1 MHSNLFNCLV
11 FNKIMSQILWNPSDE
26 RKNSA
31 LITDFINKLPKDFES
46 YFDLHK
52 WSIDNLEDFWSE
64 FWKFS
69 GIKYSKNYDSVLS
82 NPVMP
87 GAKWFIGSELNYAQ
101 NLLSGNP
108 EQVAIISTGENRKDQ
123 SFTFQ
128 DLNTA
133 VSQAQT
139 GLENLGVQKGS
150 RVAAFVPNCIESI
163 ILMLATSA
171 SGAIWTSCSP
181 DFGSQGVIDRFGQV
195 EPSILIV
202 SNGYSYNGK
211 IFPLDDK
218 INGVID
224 NITSIQNIIC
234 IDFVDISCNLNHK
247 SVISYKDLLA
257 NESLTPDF
265 VQVPFDHPLYIM
277 YSSGTTG
284 PPKSIVHGAGGTL
297 IQHLK
302 EHQLQCDI
310 QAGKDRLFWFT
321 TCGWMMWNWLVSA
334 LASGAT
340 IVLYD
345 GSPSY
350 PNLGHLWNMVERTKI
365 THFGTS
371 PKFLS
376 ACSNIDLIPKD
387 ISDLSSLK
395 SVLSTGSPLVSEQYD
410 WVYDNVNSD
419 IQLSSI
425 SGGTDI
431 IGCFLAGSPILP
443 VYRGEIQCA
452 QLGMDVQAWNES
464 GEYIIGESGELVCTK
479 PFPSMPLKFWND
491 DNNQKY
497 HAAYFEDFSNVWT
510 HGDYVE
516 ITENGGAIISGRSDT
531 TLNPGGV
538 RIGTAEIYR
547 SVENIPEIRDAIV
560 IGRPNAGDV
569 EVVLFVKLSKGN
581 KLDIIL
587 KDQIKV
593 LIRSKNTP
601 RHVPKYIFEVKDI
614 PYTISGKKVEKAVLS
629 TILGKKIKNKDA
641 LANPSSLE
649 EYSNFKF

>member
-1 MHSNLFNCLV
+1 M
-11 FNKIMSQILWNPSDE
+11 LWKPSDE
-26 RKNSA
+26 RKDSA
-31 LITDFINKLPKDFES
+31 LITDFMNRLPIDFES
-46 YFDLHK
+46 YFDLHR

-64 FWKFS
+64 FWEFS
-69 GIKYSKNYDSVLS
+69 GIQYSKKYDSVLS
-82 NPVMP
+82 NSGMP
-87 GAKWFIGSELNYAQ
+87 GAKWFVGSELNYAQ
-101 NLLSGNP
+101 NLLSGKSD
-108 EQVAIISTGENRKDQ
+108 QIAIISTGENRKDQ
-123 SFTFQ
+123 EFTFK
-128 DLNTA
+128 DLNVA
-133 VSQAQT
+133 VSKAQT
-139 GLENLGVQKGS
+139 GLELLGVKKGS

-171 SGAIWTSCSP
+171 CGAIWTSCSP

-211 IFPLDDK
+211 IFPLDEK

-224 NITSIQNIIC
+224 TIDSIQNIIC
-234 IDFVDISCNLNHK
+234 IDFVDVNCSLNHE
-247 SVISYKDLLA
+247 SIISYNDLLS
-257 NESLTPDF
+257 NNSLIPNF

-284 PPKSIVHGAGGTL
+284 PPKSIVHGVGGTL

-310 QAGKDRLFWFT
+310 QSGKDRLFWFT
-321 TCGWMMWNWLVSA
+321 TCGWMMWNWLVSG

-350 PNLGHLWNMVERTKI
+350 PSLGHLWKIAERTRI

-376 ACSNIDLIPKD
+376 ACSNAGLIPKD
-387 ISDLSSLK
+387 ISDLSALK
-395 SVLSTGSPLVSEQYD
+395 SVLSTGAPLVSEQYD
-410 WVYDNVNSD
+410 WVYDNINSD

-443 VYRGEIQCA
+443 VYRGEIQCI
-452 QLGMDVQAWNES
+452 QLGMDVQAWNDVGES
-464 GEYIIGESGELVCTK
+464 IIGKSGELVCVK
-479 PFPSMPLKFWND
+479 PFPSMPIKFWND
-491 DNNQKY
+491 NDNSKY
-497 HAAYFEDFSNVWT
+497 YSAYFNEFENVWT
-510 HGDYVE
+510 HGDYVK

-547 SVENIPEIRDAIV
+547 SVENISEIKDAIV
-560 IGRPNAGDV
+560 VGRPNAGDID
-569 EVVLFVKLSKGN
+569 VVLCVKLNEGIQ
-581 KLDIIL
+581 LDSELINH
-587 KDQIKV
+587 IKS
-593 LIRSKNTP
+593 LIRLKNTP

-614 PYTISGKKVEKAVLS
+614 PYTISGKKVEKAALS

-641 LANPSSLE
+641 LANPESLQQ
-649 EYSNFKF
+649 YSNFQF

>member
-1 MHSNLFNCLV
+1 
-11 FNKIMSQILWNPSDE
+11 MSQMLWNPSDE

-31 LITDFINKLPKDFES
+31 LITDFMNKLPIDFES

-52 WSIDNLEDFWSE
+52 WSVANLEIFWSE
-64 FWKFS
+64 FWEYS
-69 GIKYSKNYDSVLS
+69 GIIYSKKYDSVLS

-87 GAKWFIGSELNYAQ
+87 GAKWFLGSELNYAQ

-108 EQVAIISTGENRKDQ
+108 DQVAIISTGENRQDQ
-123 SFTFQ
+123 NFTFK
-128 DLNTA
+128 DLNVA
-133 VSQAQT
+133 VSKAQT

-150 RVAAFVPNCIESI
+150 RVAAFVPNCVESI
-163 ILMLATSA
+163 VLMLATSA
-171 SGAIWTSCSP
+171 CGAIWTSCSP
-181 DFGSQGVIDRFGQV
+181 DFGSQGAIDRFGQV

-211 IFPLDDK
+211 IFSLDEK
-218 INGVID
+218 INGVIS
-224 NITSIQNIIC
+224 NIDSIQNIIC
-234 IDFVDISCNLNHK
+234 IDFVDVNCTLNHE
-247 SVISYKDLLA
+247 SVISYNELLS
-257 NESLTPDF
+257 NNSLTPNF

-284 PPKSIVHGAGGTL
+284 PPKSIVHGVGGTL

-350 PNLGHLWNMVERTKI
+350 PTLGHLWDMAERTKI

-376 ACSNIDLIPKD
+376 ACSNIGLVPKD
-387 ISDLSSLK
+387 ISDLSNLK
-395 SVLSTGSPLVSEQYD
+395 SVLSTGAPLVPEQYD
-410 WVYDNVNSD
+410 WVYDNIKSD

-443 VYRGEIQCA
+443 VYRGEIQCV
-452 QLGMDVQAWNES
+452 QLGMDVQSWNDAGES
-464 GEYIIGESGELVCTK
+464 IIGESGELVCVK
-479 PFPSMPLKFWND
+479 PFPSMPVKFWND
-491 DNNQKY
+491 NNDKKY
-497 HAAYFEDFSNVWT
+497 RSAYFEDFDNVWT
-510 HGDYVE
+510 HGDYVK
-516 ITENGGAIISGRSDT
+516 ITESGGAIISGRSDT

-547 SVENIPEIRDAIV
+547 SVENMPEISDAIV
-560 IGRPNAGDV
+560 VGRPNADDV
-569 EVVLFVKLSKGN
+569 EIVLFIKLNKGFRLDSKLSN
-581 KLDIIL
+581 
-587 KDQIKV
+587 QIKT
-593 LIRSKNTP
+593 LIRLKNTP
-601 RHVPKYIFEVKDI
+601 RHIPKYIFEVIDI
-614 PYTISGKKVEKAVLS
+614 PYTISGKKVEKAILS
-629 TILGKKIKNKDA
+629 TILGEKIKNKDA
-641 LANPSSLE
+641 LANPESLK
-649 EYSNFKF
+649 EYSNLQF

>member
-1 MHSNLFNCLV
+1 M
-11 FNKIMSQILWNPSDE
+11 LWNPSDE

-31 LITDFINKLPKDFES
+31 LITDFMNKLPIDFES

-52 WSIDNLEDFWSE
+52 WSVANLETFWSE
-64 FWKFS
+64 FWEYS
-69 GIKYSKNYDSVLS
+69 GIIYSKKYDSVLS

-87 GAKWFIGSELNYAQ
+87 GAKWFLGSELNYAQ

-108 EQVAIISTGENRKDQ
+108 DQVAIISTGENRQDQ
-123 SFTFQ
+123 NFTFK
-128 DLNTA
+128 DLNVA
-133 VSQAQT
+133 VSKAQT

-150 RVAAFVPNCIESI
+150 RVAAFVPNCVESI
-163 ILMLATSA
+163 VLMLATSA
-171 SGAIWTSCSP
+171 CGAIWTSCSP
-181 DFGSQGVIDRFGQV
+181 DFGSQGAIDRFGQV

-202 SNGYSYNGK
+202 SNGYSYNGN
-211 IFPLDDK
+211 IFPLDEK
-218 INGVID
+218 VNGVIS
-224 NITSIQNIIC
+224 NIDSIQNIIC
-234 IDFVDISCNLNHK
+234 IDFVDVNCTLNHE
-247 SVISYKDLLA
+247 SVISYNELLS
-257 NESLTPDF
+257 NNSLTPNF
-265 VQVPFDHPLYIM
+265 VQVPFDYPLYIM

-284 PPKSIVHGAGGTL
+284 PPKSIVHGVGGTL

-350 PNLGHLWNMVERTKI
+350 PNLGHLWDMAERTKI

-376 ACSNIDLIPKD
+376 TCSNIGLVPKD
-387 ISDLSSLK
+387 ISDLSNLK
-395 SVLSTGSPLVSEQYD
+395 SVLSTGAPLVPEQYD
-410 WVYDNVNSD
+410 WVYDNIKSD

-443 VYRGEIQCA
+443 VYRGEIQCV
-452 QLGMDVQAWNES
+452 QLGMDVQSWNDAGES
-464 GEYIIGESGELVCTK
+464 IIGESGELVCVK
-479 PFPSMPLKFWND
+479 PFPSMPVKFWND
-491 DNNQKY
+491 NNDKKY
-497 HAAYFEDFSNVWT
+497 RSAYFEDFDNVWT
-510 HGDYVE
+510 HGDYVK
-516 ITENGGAIISGRSDT
+516 ITESGGAIISGRSDT

-547 SVENIPEIRDAIV
+547 SVENMPEISDAIV
-560 IGRPNAGDV
+560 VGRPNADDI
-569 EVVLFVKLSKGN
+569 EIVLFIKLNEGIRLDSKLS
-581 KLDIIL
+581 
-587 KDQIKV
+587 DQIKT
-593 LIRSKNTP
+593 LIRLKNTP
-601 RHVPKYIFEVKDI
+601 RHIPKYIFEVIDI
-614 PYTISGKKVEKAVLS
+614 PYTISGKKVEKAILS
-629 TILGKKIKNKDA
+629 TILGEKIKNKDA
-641 LANPSSLE
+641 LANPESLK
-649 EYSNFKF
+649 EYSNLQF

>member
-1 MHSNLFNCLV
+1 M
-11 FNKIMSQILWNPSDE
+11 LWNPSDE

-31 LITDFINKLPKDFES
+31 LITDFMNKLPIDFES

-52 WSIDNLEDFWSE
+52 WSVANLETFWSE
-64 FWKFS
+64 FWEYS
-69 GIKYSKNYDSVLS
+69 GIIYSKKYDSVLS

-87 GAKWFIGSELNYAQ
+87 GAKWFLGSELNYAQ

-108 EQVAIISTGENRKDQ
+108 DQVAIISTGENRQDQ
-123 SFTFQ
+123 NFTFK
-128 DLNTA
+128 DLNVA
-133 VSQAQT
+133 VSKAQT

-150 RVAAFVPNCIESI
+150 RVAAFVPNCVESI
-163 ILMLATSA
+163 VLMLATSA
-171 SGAIWTSCSP
+171 CGAIWTSCSP
-181 DFGSQGVIDRFGQV
+181 DFGSQGAIDRFGQV

-211 IFPLDDK
+211 IFSLDEK
-218 INGVID
+218 INGVIS
-224 NITSIQNIIC
+224 NIDSIQNIIC
-234 IDFVDISCNLNHK
+234 IDFVDVNCTLNHE
-247 SVISYKDLLA
+247 SVISYNELLS
-257 NESLTPDF
+257 NNSLTPNF

-284 PPKSIVHGAGGTL
+284 PPKSIVHGVGGTL

-350 PNLGHLWNMVERTKI
+350 PTLGYLWNMAERTKI

-376 ACSNIDLIPKD
+376 ACSNIGLVPKD
-387 ISDLSSLK
+387 ISDLSNLK
-395 SVLSTGSPLVSEQYD
+395 SVLSTGAPLVPEQYD
-410 WVYDNVNSD
+410 WVYDNIKSD

-443 VYRGEIQCA
+443 VYRGEIQCV
-452 QLGMDVQAWNES
+452 QLGMDVQSWNDAGES
-464 GEYIIGESGELVCTK
+464 IIGESGELVCVK
-479 PFPSMPLKFWND
+479 PFPSMPVKFWND
-491 DNNQKY
+491 NNDKKY
-497 HAAYFEDFSNVWT
+497 RSAYFEDFDNVWT
-510 HGDYVE
+510 HGDYVK
-516 ITENGGAIISGRSDT
+516 ITESGGAIISGRSDT

-547 SVENIPEIRDAIV
+547 SVENMPEISDAIV
-560 IGRPNAGDV
+560 VGRPNADDV
-569 EVVLFVKLSKGN
+569 EIVLFIKLNKGFRLDSKLSN
-581 KLDIIL
+581 
-587 KDQIKV
+587 QIKT
-593 LIRSKNTP
+593 LIRLKNTP
-601 RHVPKYIFEVKDI
+601 RHIPKYIFEVIDI
-614 PYTISGKKVEKAVLS
+614 PYTISGKKVEKAILS
-629 TILGKKIKNKDA
+629 TILGEKIKNKDA
-641 LANPSSLE
+641 LANPESLK
-649 EYSNFKF
+649 EYSNLQF

>member
-1 MHSNLFNCLV
+1 
-11 FNKIMSQILWNPSDE
+11 MSQILWNPSDE

-31 LITDFINKLPKDFES
+31 LITDFMNKLPIDFES

-52 WSIDNLEDFWSE
+52 WSVANLETFWSE
-64 FWKFS
+64 FWEYS
-69 GIKYSKNYDSVLS
+69 GIIYSKKYDSVLS

-87 GAKWFIGSELNYAQ
+87 GAKWFLGSELNYAQ

-108 EQVAIISTGENRKDQ
+108 DQVAIISTGENRQDQ
-123 SFTFQ
+123 NFTFK
-128 DLNTA
+128 DLNVA
-133 VSQAQT
+133 VSKAQT

-150 RVAAFVPNCIESI
+150 RVAAFVPNCVESI
-163 ILMLATSA
+163 VLMLATSA
-171 SGAIWTSCSP
+171 CGAIWTSCSP
-181 DFGSQGVIDRFGQV
+181 DFGSQGAIDRFGQV

-202 SNGYSYNGK
+202 SNGYSYNGN
-211 IFPLDDK
+211 IFPLDEK
-218 INGVID
+218 VNGVIS
-224 NITSIQNIIC
+224 NIDSIQNIIC
-234 IDFVDISCNLNHK
+234 IDFVDVNCTLKHE
-247 SVISYKDLLA
+247 SVISYNELLS
-257 NESLTPDF
+257 NNSLTPNF

-284 PPKSIVHGAGGTL
+284 PPKSIVHGVGGTL

-350 PNLGHLWNMVERTKI
+350 PNLGHLWDMAERTKI
-365 THFGTS
+365 THFGAS

-376 ACSNIDLIPKD
+376 ACSNIGLVPKD
-387 ISDLSSLK
+387 ISDLSNLK
-395 SVLSTGSPLVSEQYD
+395 SVLSTGAPLVPEQYD
-410 WVYDNVNSD
+410 WVYDNIKSD

-443 VYRGEIQCA
+443 VYRGEIQCV
-452 QLGMDVQAWNES
+452 QLGMDVQSWNDAGES
-464 GEYIIGESGELVCTK
+464 IIGESGELVCVK
-479 PFPSMPLKFWND
+479 PFPSMPVKFWND
-491 DNNQKY
+491 NNDQKY
-497 HAAYFEDFSNVWT
+497 RSAYFEDFDNVWT
-510 HGDYVE
+510 HGDYVK
-516 ITENGGAIISGRSDT
+516 ITESGGAIISGRSDT

-547 SVENIPEIRDAIV
+547 SVENIPEISDAIV
-560 IGRPNAGDV
+560 VGRPNADDI
-569 EVVLFVKLSKGN
+569 EIVLFIKLNEGIRLDSKLS
-581 KLDIIL
+581 
-587 KDQIKV
+587 DQIKT
-593 LIRSKNTP
+593 LIRLKNTP
-601 RHVPKYIFEVKDI
+601 RHIPKYIFEVIDI
-614 PYTISGKKVEKAVLS
+614 PYTISGKKVEKAILS
-629 TILGKKIKNKDA
+629 TILGEKIKNKDA
-641 LANPSSLE
+641 LANPESLK
-649 EYSNFKF
+649 EYSNLQF

>member
-1 MHSNLFNCLV
+1 M
-11 FNKIMSQILWNPSDE
+11 LWNPSDE

-31 LITDFINKLPKDFES
+31 LITDFMNKLPIDFES

-52 WSIDNLEDFWSE
+52 WSVANLETFWSE
-64 FWKFS
+64 FWEYS
-69 GIKYSKNYDSVLS
+69 GIIYSKKYESVLS

-87 GAKWFIGSELNYAQ
+87 GAKWFLGSELNYAQ

-108 EQVAIISTGENRKDQ
+108 NQVAIISTGENRQDQ
-123 SFTFQ
+123 NFTFK
-128 DLNTA
+128 DLNVA
-133 VSQAQT
+133 VSKAQT
-139 GLENLGVQKGS
+139 GLESLGVQKGS
-150 RVAAFVPNCIESI
+150 RVAAFVPNCVESI
-163 ILMLATSA
+163 VLMLATSA
-171 SGAIWTSCSP
+171 CGAIWTSCSP
-181 DFGSQGVIDRFGQV
+181 DFGSQGAIDRFGQV

-211 IFPLDDK
+211 IFPLDEK
-218 INGVID
+218 INGVIS
-224 NITSIQNIIC
+224 NIDSIQNIIC
-234 IDFVDISCNLNHK
+234 IDFVDVNCTLNHEF
-247 SVISYKDLLA
+247 VISYNELLS
-257 NESLTPDF
+257 NNSLTPNF

-284 PPKSIVHGAGGTL
+284 PPKSIVHGVGGTL

-350 PNLGHLWNMVERTKI
+350 PTLGHLWDMAERTKI

-376 ACSNIDLIPKD
+376 ACSNIGLVPKD
-387 ISDLSSLK
+387 ISDLSNLK
-395 SVLSTGSPLVSEQYD
+395 SVLSTGAPLVPEQYD
-410 WVYDNVNSD
+410 WVYDNIKSD

-443 VYRGEIQCA
+443 VYRGEIQCV
-452 QLGMDVQAWNES
+452 QLGMDVQSWNDAGES
-464 GEYIIGESGELVCTK
+464 IIGESGELVCVK
-479 PFPSMPLKFWND
+479 PFPSMPVKFWND
-491 DNNQKY
+491 NNDKKY
-497 HAAYFEDFSNVWT
+497 HSAYFEDFDNVWT
-510 HGDYVE
+510 HGDYVK
-516 ITENGGAIISGRSDT
+516 ITESGGAIISGRSDT

-547 SVENIPEIRDAIV
+547 SVENIPEISDAIV
-560 IGRPNAGDV
+560 VGRPNADDV
-569 EVVLFVKLSKGN
+569 EIVLFIKLNEGIRLDSKLS
-581 KLDIIL
+581 
-587 KDQIKV
+587 DQIKT
-593 LIRSKNTP
+593 LIRLKNTP
-601 RHVPKYIFEVKDI
+601 RHVPKYIFEVRDI
-614 PYTISGKKVEKAVLS
+614 PYTISGKKVEKAILS
-629 TILGKKIKNKDA
+629 SILGEKIKNKDA
-641 LANPSSLE
+641 LANPESLK
-649 EYSNFKF
+649 EYSNLQF

>member
-1 MHSNLFNCLV
+1 M
-11 FNKIMSQILWNPSDE
+11 LWKPSDE
-26 RKNSA
+26 RMDSA
-31 LITDFINKLPKDFES
+31 LITDFMNSLPIDFES
-46 YFDLHK
+46 YFDLHR

-64 FWKFS
+64 FWEFS
-69 GIKYSKNYDSVLS
+69 GIQYSKKYDSVLS
-82 NPVMP
+82 NSGMP
-87 GAKWFIGSELNYAQ
+87 GSKWFAGSELNYAQ
-101 NLLSGNP
+101 NLLSGKSD
-108 EQVAIISTGENRKDQ
+108 QVAIISTGENRKDQ
-123 SFTFQ
+123 EFTFK
-128 DLNTA
+128 DLNVA
-133 VSQAQT
+133 VSKAQT
-139 GLENLGVQKGS
+139 GLELLGIKKGS

-171 SGAIWTSCSP
+171 CGAIWTSCSP

-195 EPSILIV
+195 EPSVLIV

-211 IFPLDDK
+211 IFPLDEK

-224 NITSIQNIIC
+224 NIDSIQNIIC
-234 IDFVDISCNLNHK
+234 IDFVDVNCSLNHEAI
-247 SVISYKDLLA
+247 ISYNDLLS
-257 NESLTPDF
+257 NNSLIPNF

-310 QAGKDRLFWFT
+310 QSGKDRLFWFT
-321 TCGWMMWNWLVSA
+321 TCGWMMWNWLVSG

-350 PNLGHLWNMVERTKI
+350 PNLSHLWKIAERTRI

-376 ACSNIDLIPKD
+376 ACSNEGLIPKN
-387 ISDLSSLK
+387 ISDLSALK
-395 SVLSTGSPLVSEQYD
+395 SLLSTGAPLVSEQYD

-443 VYRGEIQCA
+443 VYRGEIQCI
-452 QLGMDVQAWNES
+452 QLGMDVQAWNDHGES
-464 GEYIIGESGELVCTK
+464 IIGKSGELVCVK
-479 PFPSMPLKFWND
+479 PFPSMPIKFWND
-491 DNNQKY
+491 NDNSKY
-497 HAAYFEDFSNVWT
+497 HSAYFNEFENVWT
-510 HGDYVE
+510 HGDYVK

-547 SVENIPEIRDAIV
+547 SVENIPEIKDAIV
-560 IGRPNAGDV
+560 VGRPNAGDID
-569 EVVLFVKLSKGN
+569 VVLCIKLNEGIQ
-581 KLDIIL
+581 LDSELINH
-587 KDQIKV
+587 IKS
-593 LIRSKNTP
+593 LIRLKNTP
-601 RHVPKYIFEVKDI
+601 RHVPKYIFAVKDI
-614 PYTISGKKVEKAVLS
+614 PYTISGKKVEKAALS
-629 TILGKKIKNKDA
+629 TILGKKIENKDA
-641 LANPSSLE
+641 LVNPESLLQ
-649 EYSNFKF
+649 YSNFQF

>member
-1 MHSNLFNCLV
+1 M
-11 FNKIMSQILWNPSDE
+11 WNPSEE

-31 LITDFINKLPKDFES
+31 LITDFINQLPLNFDS

-52 WSIDNLEDFWSE
+52 WSIDNLEEFWSE

-69 GIKYSKNYDSVLS
+69 GIKYSKTYDSILD

-87 GAKWFIGSELNYAQ
+87 GAKWFVGSELNYAQ
-101 NLLSGNP
+101 NLLSGSPN
-108 EQVAIISTGENRKDQ
+108 QLAIISTGENRSDQ
-123 SFTFQ
+123 KYTFK

-133 VSQAQT
+133 VSKAQA
-139 GLENLGVQKGS
+139 GLESLGVKKGS
-150 RVAAFVPNCIESI
+150 RVAAFVPNCVESI
-163 ILMLATSA
+163 ILMLATTSC
-171 SGAIWTSCSP
+171 GAIWTSCSP
-181 DFGSQGVIDRFGQV
+181 DFGSQGVIDRFSQV
-195 EPSILIV
+195 EPAILIV

-211 IFPLDDK
+211 IFPLDKK
-218 INGVID
+218 INGVIESID
-224 NITSIQNIIC
+224 SIQNIVC
-234 IDFVDISCNLNHK
+234 IDFVEVSCNLNHS
-247 SVISYKDLLA
+247 SVISYDNLLS
-257 NESLTPDF
+257 NDSYTPNF

-284 PPKSIVHGAGGTL
+284 PPKSIVHGTGGTL

-350 PNLGHLWNMVERTKI
+350 PNLGSLWDIAERTKV

-376 ACSNIDLIPKD
+376 ACNNAGLIPRD
-387 ISDLSSLK
+387 VSDLTSLK

-410 WVYDNVNSD
+410 WVYDNIKSNVL
-419 IQLSSI
+419 LSSI

-431 IGCFLAGSPILP
+431 LGCFLAGSPILP
-443 VYRGEIQCA
+443 VHRGEIQCA
-452 QLGMDVQAWNES
+452 QLGMDVQSWNEA
-464 GEYIIGESGELVCTK
+464 GESIIGESGELVCVK
-479 PFPSMPLKFWND
+479 PFPSMPIHFWND
-491 DNNQKY
+491 HSNQKY
-497 HAAYFEDFSNVWT
+497 VSAYFEKFRNVWT

-516 ITENGGAIISGRSDT
+516 MTENGGAIISGRSDT

-547 SVENIPEIRDAIV
+547 SVENISEISDAIIV
-560 IGRPNAGDV
+560 GKPNNDDV
-569 EVVLFVKLSKGN
+569 ELVLCVKLNEGSA
-581 KLDIIL
+581 LDENLI
-587 KDQIKV
+587 DQIKA
-593 LIRSKNTP
+593 LIRMKNTP
-601 RHVPKYIFEVKDI
+601 RHVPKYVFEVADI

-629 TILGKKIKNKDA
+629 AIIGEKIKNKDA
-641 LANPSSLE
+641 LANPESLK
-649 EYSNFKF
+649 EYSNLPF

>member
-1 MHSNLFNCLV
+1 M
-11 FNKIMSQILWNPSDE
+11 LWKPSDE
-26 RKNSA
+26 RKDSA
-31 LITDFINKLPKDFES
+31 LITDFMNRLPIDFES
-46 YFDLHK
+46 YFDLHR

-64 FWKFS
+64 FWEFS
-69 GIKYSKNYDSVLS
+69 GIQYSKKYDSVLS
-82 NPVMP
+82 NSGMP
-87 GAKWFIGSELNYAQ
+87 GAKWFVGSELNYAQ
-101 NLLSGNP
+101 NLLSGKSD
-108 EQVAIISTGENRKDQ
+108 QIAIISTGENRKDQ
-123 SFTFQ
+123 EFTFK
-128 DLNTA
+128 DLNVA
-133 VSQAQT
+133 VSKAQT
-139 GLENLGVQKGS
+139 GLELLGIKKGS

-163 ILMLATSA
+163 VLMLATSA
-171 SGAIWTSCSP
+171 CGAIWTSCSP

-211 IFPLDDK
+211 IFPLDEK

-224 NITSIQNIIC
+224 TIDSIQNIIC
-234 IDFVDISCNLNHK
+234 IDFVDVNCSLNHE
-247 SVISYKDLLA
+247 SIISYNDLLS
-257 NESLTPDF
+257 NNSLIPNF

-284 PPKSIVHGAGGTL
+284 PPKSIVHGVGGTL

-310 QAGKDRLFWFT
+310 QSGKDRLFWFT
-321 TCGWMMWNWLVSA
+321 TCGWMMWNWLVSG

-350 PNLGHLWNMVERTKI
+350 PSLGHLWEIAERTRI

-376 ACSNIDLIPKD
+376 ACSNAGLIPKD
-387 ISDLSSLK
+387 ISDLSALK
-395 SVLSTGSPLVSEQYD
+395 SVLSTGAPLVSEQYD
-410 WVYDNVNSD
+410 WVYDNINSD

-443 VYRGEIQCA
+443 VYRGEIQCI
-452 QLGMDVQAWNES
+452 QLGMDVQAWNEV
-464 GEYIIGESGELVCTK
+464 GESIIGKSGELVCVK
-479 PFPSMPLKFWND
+479 PFPSMPIKFWND
-491 DNNQKY
+491 NDNSKY
-497 HAAYFEDFSNVWT
+497 YSAYFNEFENVWT
-510 HGDYVE
+510 HGDYVK

-547 SVENIPEIRDAIV
+547 SVENISEIKDAIV
-560 IGRPNAGDV
+560 VGRPNAGDID
-569 EVVLFVKLSKGN
+569 VVLCVKLNEDIQLDSKLIN
-581 KLDIIL
+581 H
-587 KDQIKV
+587 IKS
-593 LIRSKNTP
+593 LIRLKNTP

-641 LANPSSLE
+641 LANPESLQQ
-649 EYSNFKF
+649 YSNFQF

>member
-1 MHSNLFNCLV
+1 
-11 FNKIMSQILWNPSDE
+11 MSKMLWKPSDE
-26 RKNSA
+26 RKDSA
-31 LITDFINKLPKDFES
+31 LITDFMNRLPIDFES
-46 YFDLHK
+46 YFDLHR

-64 FWKFS
+64 FWEFS
-69 GIKYSKNYDSVLS
+69 GIQYSKKYDSVLS
-82 NPVMP
+82 NSGMP
-87 GAKWFIGSELNYAQ
+87 GAKWFVGSELNYAQ
-101 NLLSGNP
+101 NLLSGKSD
-108 EQVAIISTGENRKDQ
+108 QIAIISTGENRKDQ
-123 SFTFQ
+123 EFTFK
-128 DLNTA
+128 DLNVA
-133 VSQAQT
+133 VSKAQT
-139 GLENLGVQKGS
+139 GLELPGVKKGS

-171 SGAIWTSCSP
+171 CGAIWTSCSP

-211 IFPLDDK
+211 IFPLDEK

-224 NITSIQNIIC
+224 TIDSIQNIIC
-234 IDFVDISCNLNHK
+234 IDFVDVNCSLNHE
-247 SVISYKDLLA
+247 SIISYNDLLS
-257 NESLTPDF
+257 NNSLIPNF

-284 PPKSIVHGAGGTL
+284 PPKSIVHGVGGTL

-310 QAGKDRLFWFT
+310 QSGKDRLFWFT
-321 TCGWMMWNWLVSA
+321 TCGWMMWNWLVSG

-350 PNLGHLWNMVERTKI
+350 PSLGHLWKIAERTRI

-376 ACSNIDLIPKD
+376 ACSNADLIPKD
-387 ISDLSSLK
+387 ISDLSALK
-395 SVLSTGSPLVSEQYD
+395 SVLSTGAPLVSEQYD
-410 WVYDNVNSD
+410 WVYDNINSD

-443 VYRGEIQCA
+443 VYRGEIQCI
-452 QLGMDVQAWNES
+452 QLGMDVQAWNEV
-464 GEYIIGESGELVCTK
+464 GESIIGKSGELVCVK
-479 PFPSMPLKFWND
+479 PFPSMPIKFWND
-491 DNNQKY
+491 NDNSKY
-497 HAAYFEDFSNVWT
+497 YSAYFNEFENVWT
-510 HGDYVE
+510 HGDYVK

-547 SVENIPEIRDAIV
+547 SVENISEIKDAIV
-560 IGRPNAGDV
+560 VGRPNAGDID
-569 EVVLFVKLSKGN
+569 VVLCVKLNEGIQLDSKLIN
-581 KLDIIL
+581 H
-587 KDQIKV
+587 IKS
-593 LIRSKNTP
+593 LIRLKNTP

-641 LANPSSLE
+641 LANPESLQQ
-649 EYSNFKF
+649 YSNFQF